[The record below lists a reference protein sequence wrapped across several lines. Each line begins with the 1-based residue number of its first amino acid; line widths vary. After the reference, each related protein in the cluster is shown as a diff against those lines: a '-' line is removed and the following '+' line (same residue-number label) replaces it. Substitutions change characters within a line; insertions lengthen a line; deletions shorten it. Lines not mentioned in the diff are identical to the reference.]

1 MATLTI
7 NLNNVQP
14 LDSILTEL
22 SELSLSGNAL
32 KYIRVN
38 ATADGFELET
48 VSGGGMTIGE
58 AVTGATAN
66 RVLYVDGSGDLADS
80 SGLTYDGAGV
90 LTISSR
96 VVVPTLRASGSGG
109 LLLENNN
116 GDDVLLLGAG
126 PGQGATFYGGVNIAG
141 ALAVDTNVLYV
152 DVTNDRVG
160 IGTATPSYPLQIS
173 KVFTSG
179 ASNYLFGAEFTHA
192 LGYSSGQVFLYQYYN
207 STTFALVNG
216 GLYGYLEMS
225 SGSGLAIGT
234 GNTTTLTVTSGTITH
249 QLFTTVGNNIWK
261 LNESTELMRLTG
273 TGLLTFGGI
282 TANDPALKKVN
293 ADLQVRLA
301 DDSAFANFQCEK
313 LRNKVHV
320 QAKTNGSGSPYAVS
334 ADESGTHFTN
344 YGALAETYFNLPS
357 AAAGLRYTFTTNASQ
372 RIRVVAAA
380 GDYIKSYT
388 IVSSSGGYVLSNG
401 ATPNVSITL
410 ECIDASTWQ
419 VVAGTIAGG
428 TIQWTFA

>member
-152 DVTNDRVG
+152 DVTNNRVIIGDTSGSAKLHVKTGAIGEIAQIIQASAGQTANLTEWRADSGGVYSYVSATGAAQFANLSSALDFFVPATRYIYWADRVLLRSPEDG
-160 IGTATPSYPLQIS
+160 VLKITNYAENGFDRLQ
-173 KVFTSG
+173 
-179 ASNYLFGAEFTHA
+179 FG
-192 LGYSSGQVFLYQYYN
+192 G
-207 STTFALVNG
+207 
-216 GLYGYLEMS
+216 
-225 SGSGLAIGT
+225 
-234 GNTTTLTVTSGTITH
+234 TTTSY
-249 QLFTTVGNNIWK
+249 
-261 LNESTELMRLTG
+261 
-273 TGLLTFGGI
+273 
-282 TANDPALKKVN
+282 PALKRN
-293 ADLQVRLA
+293 SADLQVRLA

-313 LRNKVHV
+313 LLNKVHV
-320 QAKTNGSGSPYAVS
+320 QAKTNGSGSPYAIT
-334 ADESGTHFTN
+334 AAESGTHFTN

-401 ATPNVSITL
+401 ATPNLSITL

>member
-7 NLNNVQP
+7 NLSNVQP

-152 DVTNDRVG
+152 DVTNNRVIIGDTSGSAKLHVKTGAIGEIAQIIQASAGQTANLTEWRADSGGVYSYVSATGAAQFANLSSALDFFVPATRYIYWADRVLLRSPEDG
-160 IGTATPSYPLQIS
+160 VLKITNYAENGFDRLQ
-173 KVFTSG
+173 
-179 ASNYLFGAEFTHA
+179 
-192 LGYSSGQVFLYQYYN
+192 
-207 STTFALVNG
+207 
-216 GLYGYLEMS
+216 
-225 SGSGLAIGT
+225 
-234 GNTTTLTVTSGTITH
+234 
-249 QLFTTVGNNIWK
+249 
-261 LNESTELMRLTG
+261 
-273 TGLLTFGGI
+273 FGGA
-282 TANDPALKKVN
+282 TTSYPALKRN
-293 ADLQVRLA
+293 SADLQVRLA

-313 LRNKVHV
+313 LLNKVHV
-320 QAKTNGSGSPYAVS
+320 QAKTNGSGSPYAIT
-334 ADESGTHFTN
+334 AAESGTHFTN
-344 YGALAETYFNLPS
+344 HGALAETYFNLPS

-410 ECIDASTWQ
+410 ECIDESTWQ

-428 TIQWTFA
+428 TIQWAFA